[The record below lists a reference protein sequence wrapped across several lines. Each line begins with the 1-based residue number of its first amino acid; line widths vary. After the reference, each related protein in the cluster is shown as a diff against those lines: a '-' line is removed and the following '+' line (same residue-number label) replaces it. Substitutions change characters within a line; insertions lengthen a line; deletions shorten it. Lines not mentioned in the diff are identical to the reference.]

1 MCETIGNISGR
12 SKLILYAGF
21 WMHCKRRVIS
31 MPNRE
36 NRLRKG
42 IESLKK
48 QLILHEEKLKLA
60 EKEGKV
66 ELAGY
71 YEKEILAKKKD
82 LEKKEKLLKRNLLFF
97 L

>member
-1 MCETIGNISGR
+1 
-12 SKLILYAGF
+12 
-21 WMHCKRRVIS
+21 

-60 EKEGKV
+60 EKEGKL

-71 YEKEILAKKKD
+71 YEKEISAKRKD
-82 LEKKEKLLKRNLLFF
+82 LEKKEKLLKRN
-97 L
+97 

>member
-1 MCETIGNISGR
+1 M
-12 SKLILYAGF
+12 Y
-21 WMHCKRRVIS
+21 CKMRVIS

-36 NRLRKG
+36 NRLKKG

>member
-1 MCETIGNISGR
+1 MR
-12 SKLILYAGF
+12 RYKLILYAGF
-21 WMHCKRRVIS
+21 WIYCKGRVIS

-48 QLILHEEKLKLA
+48 QLILHEKKLKLA
-60 EKEGKV
+60 EKEGKL

-82 LEKKEKLLKRNLLFF
+82 LEKKEKLLKRN
-97 L
+97 

>member
-1 MCETIGNISGR
+1 M
-12 SKLILYAGF
+12 Y
-21 WMHCKRRVIS
+21 CKMRVIS

-36 NRLRKG
+36 NRLKKG

-82 LEKKEKLLKRNLLFF
+82 LEKKEKLLKRN
-97 L
+97 